1 MNTQSPVS
9 LKSYIYSFIWKY
21 KIYCSLLVFISISA
35 ALFEVSLEYKVKEII
50 DEIAL
55 KKEDAELFMLLGFF
69 ALYKLMHHL
78 IYFFRRIFDIIYKPK
93 IVEQTAT
100 DLYNKTMNHSL
111 HWFDSHLS
119 GEIATKI
126 SDFQDKMTT
135 IITQLARVLKFTTS
149 LIVVLIFTSFM
160 HPYPA
165 YIFGIFLVIYIP
177 LMSYLMQKQLRL
189 QGDYVKARQ
198 NTMGIINDSISNI
211 FGIKIIGSLLTESKL
226 KLGPSMRN
234 WAFWDKETRKYDAYV
249 VDLVDTILVV
259 TMGIVQI
266 YVLAHLYR
274 QGEIGPGVFAF
285 VSLQTLKMNFQ
296 LDMLLE
302 TFLFQVNP
310 AIASIKSS
318 YAFVNDPIDVAN
330 KQEALNLSKVK
341 GLVEY
346 SDVAFKYGKNNNLVL
361 DGFSLNIKPGE
372 RVGIVG
378 TSGAGKTTMM
388 KCLLRYFD
396 VQKGAISIDGHDI
409 REITQESLRESLA
422 VIPQDITMF
431 HRSIKENLLLAKT
444 DATDDELIK
453 ACKKAKIHSDIM
465 DMPDGY
471 DTIVGERGVKLSG
484 GQRQRVAIARAILKN
499 APILILDEATSAL
512 DTPTER
518 LIQESIDEMLSQSK
532 ATVIAIAHR
541 LSTLKSMDR
550 IIVLDKG
557 KIIEEGTHNSL
568 IRKPKGLYKKL
579 WEMQAI

>member
-1 MNTQSPVS
+1 MSVQTNTS

-21 KIYCSLLVFISISA
+21 KVYCLLLVIISISA

-50 DEIAL
+50 DEITL
-55 KKEDAELFMLLGFF
+55 KKEQAELVMLLGFF
-69 ALYKLMHHL
+69 AFYKLMHHL
-78 IYFFRRIFDIIYKPK
+78 IYFFRRIFDIIYKPQ
-93 IVEQTAT
+93 IVEQTAL

-119 GEIATKI
+119 GEIAAKI

-135 IITQLARVLKFTTS
+135 IITYLARVLKFSTS

-165 YIFGIFLVIYIP
+165 YIFGIFLAIYIP
-177 LMSYLMQKQLRL
+177 LMSYLMQKQLKL

-198 NTMGIINDSISNI
+198 NTMGIINDSITNI

-226 KLGPSMRN
+226 KLKPAMGN
-234 WAFWDKETRKYDAYV
+234 WVLWEKKTRKYDAYV
-249 VDLVDTILVV
+249 VDMADTILVV

-266 YVLAHLYR
+266 YVLANLYR

-318 YAFVNDPIDVAN
+318 YAFVNDPIDVAD
-330 KQEALNLSKVK
+330 KEDALTLSKVK

-346 SDVAFKYGKNNNLVL
+346 KNVEFKYGKNNNIVL
-361 DGFSLNIKPGE
+361 DGFSLSINPGE

-396 VQKGAISIDGHDI
+396 VQNGAITVDGKDI
-409 REITQESLRESLA
+409 RAVTQESLRESLA

-431 HRSIKENLLLAKT
+431 HRSIKDNLLLAKS

-465 DMPDGY
+465 EMPNGY

-518 LIQESIDEMLSQSK
+518 LIQESIDEMLHENKS
-532 ATVIAIAHR
+532 TVIAIAHR

-557 KIIEEGTHNSL
+557 RIMEEGTHNSL
-568 IRKPKGLYKKL
+568 LRKPKGLYKKL
-579 WEMQAI
+579 WEMQII